1 MKRFSSKQSR
11 FFIRP
16 ICAAVL
22 LAVAV
27 QDVQANPTGA
37 SVINGQASFA
47 TSGNTLTVTNT
58 PGAIINWQGFS
69 IGANEIT
76 RFAQQSAASTV
87 LNRVV
92 SSNPSSI
99 LGSLQSNGRVFLV
112 NPNGIIFGAG
122 ATVDVAGLV
131 ATTLN
136 ISNADFI
143 AGRNNFTV
151 VPGAQNISNAG
162 SINAQSGGQIYLIAP
177 NVENSGVITAPN
189 GEILLAAGHSV
200 ELVDTTNPNLRVNIT
215 APAGDATN
223 VGQLIA
229 SSGSL
234 GLFGTVV
241 RNTGTVSADSA
252 TMQGGKIVFKASQR
266 AEISGT
272 VSADGVTGGTIQAL
286 GEQVGIMDGATLSA
300 NGTQGGGTI
309 LIGGDYQGKNPD
321 VPNAQVTY
329 VAPTATISADAT
341 GNGDGGKVIVWADD
355 TTRYYGNITARGG
368 VNGGNGGFV
377 ETSGHRYLDFQ
388 GRVDTLA
395 PQGKVGTLLLDPSDI
410 TIDNTGPDTFAGGS
424 FSGGWFSGAT
434 GNSTLLWSTVNTQLG
449 LGGLEIRTNSAG
461 TGGNGDININAST
474 TLTAPNYLV
483 LLANRNI
490 NFATGVAVNAIGEVD
505 LIAGW
510 NNTGWAVT
518 PGTGNIAFG
527 TGSSLSSSGG
537 SIWFNAGND
546 VSLLSSSML
555 SAGGSGTITLLA
567 ANNILLGTSGS
578 LVSAGGSILLNSD
591 SNGAGGGGIYLD
603 TGSSITSNGGN
614 IIMGGGVTPS
624 TGYAVGNGSVTGGI
638 TFNSGIYVLG
648 NITAG
653 AGNVTM
659 HGEGAAIND
668 ADGIAFAGG
677 LLSSNG
683 IVAIDGK
690 AHKYSSTTAGTA
702 VEAGV
707 DFLGAGTRLSTQT
720 GTVTVT
726 GLNDAP
732 SVGGSY
738 RAQGI
743 TVESG
748 TIIETTGSGTLTL
761 NGTSTSLDTAWG
773 VGVFGGT
780 IRSTAAGGGAITING
795 TNTTNVDG
803 AIVIFTGGQVLSNGG
818 AINMTGTSLAGAGIH
833 IGGNVGGINSGNIT
847 ITAPTNGAV
856 IDITNAQIES
866 GGNMTVNAGG
876 DLTLTAGTSQALLKS
891 GGAQTVNFTGAGAH
905 TLALFGS
912 NNNVAGASAS
922 IQSAGL
928 QTITKAGT
936 LAINLTGGSG
946 TSNTLSATN
955 GAVTTCTSCA
965 TFNDARIQSDGGQT
979 INASTITIQGGSGGN
994 GNHASI
1000 ENKSTSVAQ
1009 NITTTGLISIT
1020 GGTGVGYFNSTV
1032 NDSVSNDASIH
1043 SDATQTINA
1052 GSIALIGGGDAT
1064 TLGGAFLTGKLGQNI
1079 TTAGNLT
1086 MTGGA
1091 SNSTIDTQYG
1101 LGAPAIIGEEF
1112 GANIT
1117 LNIGLA
1123 LGMTGGGGS
1132 ASGALIGSAQGT
1144 PVINITASTITMADG
1159 GGSSS
1164 RIGVLT
1170 GGPAGTLSMT
1180 ASGAI
1185 TQGASSYI
1193 NTASLT
1199 AIVTAGALNLAGP
1212 NRINTLT
1219 SLSASGNVTYQS
1231 AQSFLASSVTSN
1243 TGSISL
1249 ASSAGNISIGTLT
1262 AGANVTV
1269 DAYGAI
1275 LDNNGSGVTNI
1286 TTIGNIYLTSQY
1298 GGAAG
1303 GLAISTDVAADAN
1316 YIFATVNSGSY
1327 SGIRVGIIG
1336 DLTSSTDIELDNTA
1350 ATSGDIALN
1359 VTGNLTANDNI
1370 FVYTYGSA
1378 LIGAGGT
1385 LTVDCC
1391 LDSNYGSL
1399 GLTASTININDSV
1412 SANTDLMLVAPTIN
1426 LTGADVS
1433 AGGDIGIIAGNLN
1446 STGSSI
1452 YANGDVVAVIA
1463 NDIRLNNGSYIEAV
1477 NDVYL
1482 AFAGASSTLYLNDT
1496 AGMANASY
1504 ILAAPTTTT
1513 LNFLARSSGGVVI
1526 DGVEKTST
1534 AVGGSG
1540 FFAGSTS
1547 TPATLGAGLVINYSG
1562 ASSVV
1567 NGLVNDVV
1575 SALSGIVL
1583 DTTDTTIGA
1592 EEKKKEE
1599 VVVVA
1604 DGSAPPVEDTSTA
1617 SLPVCK

>member
-1 MKRFSSKQSR
+1 
-11 FFIRP
+11 
-16 ICAAVL
+16 
-22 LAVAV
+22 
-27 QDVQANPTGA
+27 
-37 SVINGQASFA
+37 
-47 TSGNTLTVTNT
+47 
-58 PGAIINWQGFS
+58 
-69 IGANEIT
+69 
-76 RFAQQSAASTV
+76 
-87 LNRVV
+87 
-92 SSNPSSI
+92 
-99 LGSLQSNGRVFLV
+99 
-112 NPNGIIFGAG
+112 
-122 ATVDVAGLV
+122 
-131 ATTLN
+131 
-136 ISNADFI
+136 
-143 AGRNNFTV
+143 
-151 VPGAQNISNAG
+151 
-162 SINAQSGGQIYLIAP
+162 
-177 NVENSGVITAPN
+177 
-189 GEILLAAGHSV
+189 
-200 ELVDTTNPNLRVNIT
+200 
-215 APAGDATN
+215 
-223 VGQLIA
+223 
-229 SSGSL
+229 
-234 GLFGTVV
+234 
-241 RNTGTVSADSA
+241 
-252 TMQGGKIVFKASQR
+252 
-266 AEISGT
+266 
-272 VSADGVTGGTIQAL
+272 
-286 GEQVGIMDGATLSA
+286 
-300 NGTQGGGTI
+300 
-309 LIGGDYQGKNPD
+309 
-321 VPNAQVTY
+321 
-329 VAPTATISADAT
+329 
-341 GNGDGGKVIVWADD
+341 
-355 TTRYYGNITARGG
+355 
-368 VNGGNGGFV
+368 
-377 ETSGHRYLDFQ
+377 
-388 GRVDTLA
+388 
-395 PQGKVGTLLLDPSDI
+395 
-410 TIDNTGPDTFAGGS
+410 
-424 FSGGWFSGAT
+424 
-434 GNSTLLWSTVNTQLG
+434 
-449 LGGLEIRTNSAG
+449 
-461 TGGNGDININAST
+461 
-474 TLTAPNYLV
+474 LTAPNYLV

-891 GGAQTVNFTGAGAH
+891 GGTQTVNFTGAGAH

-979 INASTITIQGGSGGN
+979 INASTITLLGGSGGN

-1052 GSIALIGGGDAT
+1052 GSIALIGGGNLT

-1091 SNSTIDTQYG
+1091 SNSAIDTQYG
-1101 LGAPAIIGEEF
+1101 LGAPAIIGEELA
-1112 GANIT
+1112 ANIT
-1117 LNIGLA
+1117 LNIGGSLT
-1123 LGMTGGGGS
+1123 MTGGSGS
-1132 ASGALIGSAQGT
+1132 TSRALIGSAQGT
-1144 PVINITASTITMADG
+1144 PGISITAASISMNAG
-1159 GGSSS
+1159 AGSNS

-1170 GGPAGTLSMT
+1170 GGPAGTLSMM
-1180 ASGAI
+1180 ASGGI
-1185 TQGASSYI
+1185 SQDTSSYI
-1193 NTASLT
+1193 NTANLSASAT
-1199 AIVTAGALNLAGP
+1199 GAAINLAGP
-1212 NRINTLT
+1212 NLVNTVT
-1219 SLSASGNVTYQS
+1219 SLSAYSNVGYVSAQTVHIGSATSNMGGTVALMTTGAGSNLYLGTASGAIVNVTS
-1231 AQSFLASSVTSN
+1231 AGGIYDDNVSGINNITATTSSTLISTGATLGDLGISADVNTPSITATVSGAYGGIRIGSTGASAPTTIALTDSATVTPQGVSFYHYGANSLALGAGQSFLA
-1243 TGSISL
+1243 GSGNIAIGSAGSL
-1249 ASSAGNISIGTLT
+1249 A
-1262 AGANVTV
+1262 
-1269 DAYGAI
+1269 
-1275 LDNNGSGVTNI
+1275 
-1286 TTIGNIYLTSQY
+1286 
-1298 GGAAG
+1298 
-1303 GLAISTDVAADAN
+1303 
-1316 YIFATVNSGSY
+1316 Y
-1327 SGIRVGIIG
+1327 SGGTF
-1336 DLTSSTDIELDNTA
+1336 TS
-1350 ATSGDIALN
+1350 
-1359 VTGNLTANDNI
+1359 TGNTQFSAVNALDMNANLS
-1370 FVYTYGSA
+1370 VG
-1378 LIGAGGT
+1378 
-1385 LTVDCC
+1385 
-1391 LDSNYGSL
+1391 GSL
-1399 GLTASTININDSV
+1399 DLKASAITFTN
-1412 SANTDLMLVAPTIN
+1412 
-1426 LTGADVS
+1426 ADVS
-1433 AGGDIGIIAGNLN
+1433 ATGAAKATVLN
-1446 STGSSI
+1446 
-1452 YANGDVVAVIA
+1452 DM
-1463 NDIRLNNGSYIEAV
+1463 RLNNGSSLTGSSIAV
-1477 NDVYL
+1477 SL
-1482 AFAGASSTLYLNDT
+1482 EGAASTLYLNDT
-1496 AGMANASY
+1496 TGLPVSTISSAGG
-1504 ILAAPTTTT
+1504 IT
-1513 LNFLARSSGGVVI
+1513 LDFLARSSGGVFI
-1526 DGVEKTST
+1526 DGVETTST

-1604 DGSAPPVEDTSTA
+1604 DGSAPPVDDTSTA